1 MGIHG
6 KFNCLVGLTIA
17 LLLSGCANSTRV
29 IQNVGLGE
37 ISFSLGWA
45 GYPKEG
51 YGMIADFR
59 SYRYDDDVSGT
70 RESVRGFH
78 LGVTRKL
85 NDNIGAHLGVAL
97 GGERNSLGG
106 FGSPDGGYVLGI
118 QYLTDSRFSLG
129 IQYDGVEDEPMV
141 TLGIEDP
148 LWFMTIIDGMIDG
161 AFDDDDDDDF
171 FDSH

>member
-6 KFNCLVGLTIA
+6 KFICLVGLTIA

-37 ISFSLGWA
+37 NSVSLGWA

-51 YGMIADFR
+51 YGMIAGFR
-59 SYRYDDDVSGT
+59 SYRYDDDVSGE
-70 RESVRGFH
+70 RKSVRGIH
-78 LGVTRKL
+78 LGVTHKL

-97 GGERNSLGG
+97 GGKRDSLGG
-106 FGSPDGGYVLGI
+106 FESPDGGYVLGI
-118 QYLTDSRFSLG
+118 QYLTDSRFSFG

-148 LWFMTIIDGMIDG
+148 LWFMTIIDGMID
-161 AFDDDDDDDF
+161 DDDDDDF
-171 FDSH
+171 FESH

>member
-6 KFNCLVGLTIA
+6 KFICLAGLTFA

-29 IQNVGLGE
+29 IQNVGLGANT
-37 ISFSLGWA
+37 FSLGWA

-59 SYRYDDDVSGT
+59 SYRCDDDVSGET
-70 RESVRGFH
+70 ESVRGIH
-78 LGVTRKL
+78 LGVTHKL
-85 NDNIGAHLGVAL
+85 NEKIGVHLGVAL
-97 GGERNSLGG
+97 GGKCDSRVGLN
-106 FGSPDGGYVLGI
+106 FPNGGYVLGI
-118 QYLTDSRFSLG
+118 QYLTDSRFSFG

-148 LWFMTIIDGMIDG
+148 LWFMTIIDDDEDDG
-161 AFDDDDDDDF
+161 F